1 MDKVYTL
8 ILLYAAVI
16 LTACDANSI
25 DDDSEL
31 GEPSINTLELT
42 DSYSQTVNYP
52 GDVAAINATISAGE
66 FDVVLSAEDGTF
78 YVNFMLNDQSISD
91 GGISFYNDN
100 CGSGT
105 CSISITCR
113 FTTEVKMSCGNIG
126 EDYPGNPETDV
137 SSMVT
142 ALPMDAY
149 IVVQVCNAAHT
160 NCTYKYQT
168 IQLQ

>member
-8 ILLYAAVI
+8 VLLCTVVI
-16 LTACDANSI
+16 LTACNANSI

-31 GEPSINTLELT
+31 GGPLINTLELT
-42 DSYSQTVNYP
+42 DSYSQTVDYP
-52 GDVAAINATISAGE
+52 DDVAAINATIAAGE
-66 FDVVLSAEDGTF
+66 FDVVVEAADGAF
-78 YVNFMLNDQSISD
+78 YVNFMLNDERIAH

-100 CGSGT
+100 CGSGS
-105 CSISITCR
+105 CSIAITCR
-113 FTTEVKMSCGNIG
+113 FTTEVKMSCGSIG

-137 SSMVT
+137 SLMVI
-142 ALPMDAY
+142 ALPMEAY

-160 NCTYKYQT
+160 NCTYKYQA

>member
-8 ILLYAAVI
+8 IILCATVI
-16 LTACDANSI
+16 LTACNANSI

-31 GEPSINTLELT
+31 GEPSIDSFEVT
-42 DSYSQTVNYP
+42 DSYGQTPDYP
-52 GDVAAINATISAGE
+52 NDIAAINATIAAGE
-66 FDVVLSAEDGTF
+66 FDVVLDAGNDAF

-100 CGSGT
+100 CGSDA

-113 FTTEVKMSCGNIG
+113 FTTEVKISCGNIG